1 MTLYVLLGLPLLA
14 FVVSAAAPRSRHL
27 PAGATVVGASVALAL
42 AARAAVGVALG
53 APLVGIAGWLSLDGL
68 GALVLLVVALVGAC
82 AALFSLGYMGRHHG
96 ETGRTRSYY
105 LQLDLF
111 LFSLLLVPMASEPI
125 LAWIAVELTALLS
138 VFLVGFESTHAAL
151 EAAWKYIVMM
161 FMGAAIA
168 LLGFLLLFWA
178 CTLSGGAYSWEGLR
192 AAAPRLS
199 PALVEGAFLLILV
212 GFGTKVGLVPLHTWL
227 PDAHSESPSVISAL
241 LSGALL
247 NCAFLGIL
255 RSYQICAAAGQSE
268 FCRDLLVLFGLMSI
282 GWATVF
288 ILGQTDY
295 KRMLAYSSV
304 EHVGILALGVGI
316 GAGATFGA
324 MLHAVNHSLTKAM
337 LFMAAGNILAVYKTK
352 TTTEVRGVLRVLPV
366 TGVLWIA
373 GFVAITG
380 MPPFGMFVSEF
391 TLLRAMIKQ
400 GKIGIAVA
408 FLAMLALIFV
418 GMSVAFLNM
427 AQGKADKEPHL
438 NGKSESVF
446 AVLPPMVLGALTLML
461 GLYIPTAVKEL
472 LHGVAAAIGGY

>member
-82 AALFSLGYMGRHHG
+82 AALFSLGYMGRHYG

-111 LFSLLLVPMASEPI
+111 LFSLLLVPMAGEPI

-151 EAAWKYIVMM
+151 EAAWKYIAMM

-227 PDAHSESPSVISAL
+227 PDAHSQAPSPICAILSGVKTTTALFVILRLVPLLPAHRMQSWLVTTGLISVGVAAL
-241 LSGALL
+241 LLL
-247 NCAFLGIL
+247 QV
-255 RSYQICAAAGQSE
+255 R
-268 FCRDLLVLFGLMSI
+268 
-282 GWATVF
+282 
-288 ILGQTDY
+288 DY
-295 KRMLAYSSV
+295 KRLFAYSTV
-304 EHVGILALGVGI
+304 EHMGIILVAAGI
-316 GAGATFGA
+316 GTAGGNYGAVFQIAT
-324 MLHAVNHSLTKAM
+324 HSLTKSFCF
-337 LFMAAGNILAVYKTK
+337 LAAGA
-352 TTTEVRGVLRVLPV
+352 
-366 TGVLWIA
+366 
-373 GFVAITG
+373 
-380 MPPFGMFVSEF
+380 
-391 TLLRAMIKQ
+391 
-400 GKIGIAVA
+400 A
-408 FLAMLALIFV
+408 FLAVETRDIGAVRGLIRTAPPAGVALLLGGLAVSGAPPLAVFLSEFAIFRAGLAEGLWVPMGLLALFVTIAFV
-418 GMSVAFLNM
+418 GILLHVNRLVFGQPQRGPRPERAVVPASSVLALCL
-427 AQGKADKEPHL
+427 A
-438 NGKSESVF
+438 
-446 AVLPPMVLGALTLML
+446 AVPVLTLGVYL
-461 GLYIPTAVKEL
+461 PATVHRL
-472 LHGVAAAIGGY
+472 LLAAAAALGR